1 MVAVKKKVSW
11 LGIAALAAALLAGG
25 ALGYWAKFKESDI
38 PQAAMD
44 ITSNVSAE
52 QAPQKPRYLLTG
64 YQGKLAV
71 FMIGK
76 KEPEL
81 VFDRYLHYLPD
92 VDRMRLEEGI
102 EVSDYAE
109 LLQLIEDYT
118 S

>member
-1 MVAVKKKVSW
+1 MKKKINWFGVV
-11 LGIAALAAALLAGG
+11 ALAVAILGGG
-25 ALGYWAKFKESDI
+25 AFGIWTKFQVTDM
-38 PQAAMD
+38 PQAAID
-44 ITSNVSAE
+44 VESGVSAE
-52 QAPQKPRYLLTG
+52 QTPQKPRYLLSG

-71 FMIGK
+71 YMIGK

-92 VDRMRLEEGI
+92 VDRMRLEKGI

>member
-1 MVAVKKKVSW
+1 MITVKKKVNW
-11 LGIAALAAALLAGG
+11 FGVLALAAALLAGG
-25 ALGYWAKFKESDI
+25 VFGFWARLQTPDN
-38 PQAAMD
+38 PQAVMD
-44 ITSNVSAE
+44 IESNVSAE
-52 QAPQKPRYLLTG
+52 QPIQKARYLLTG

-109 LLQLIEDYT
+109 LLQLIEEYT

>member
-1 MVAVKKKVSW
+1 MKKKSNQI
-11 LGIAALAAALLAGG
+11 GIAALAVALLAGG
-25 ALGYWAKFKESDI
+25 ALGVWIKFQSPDI
-38 PQAAMD
+38 PYAAVD
-44 ITSNVSAE
+44 IESNVSAPQPE
-52 QAPQKPRYLLTG
+52 QKPRYLLTG
-64 YQGKLAV
+64 HQGKLAV

-92 VDRMRLEEGI
+92 VDRMRLEKGI
-102 EVSDYAE
+102 EVFDYAE

>member
-1 MVAVKKKVSW
+1 MKKKVGW
-11 LGIAALAAALLAGG
+11 CGVMALAIAVLCGG
-25 ALGYWAKFKESDI
+25 AFGIWAKFQAPDL
-38 PQAAMD
+38 PQPAMD
-44 ITSNVSAE
+44 VESGVSAV
-52 QAPQKPRYLLTG
+52 QPDPKPRYLLSS
-64 YQGKLAV
+64 YEGKLAV

-92 VDRMRLEEGI
+92 VDRLRLEEGI
-102 EVSDYAE
+102 EVADYAE

>member
-1 MVAVKKKVSW
+1 MVAVKKKVNW
-11 LGIAALAAALLAGG
+11 FGVAALAVALLGGG
-25 ALGYWAKFKESDI
+25 AFGIWAKFQAQDV
-38 PQAAMD
+38 PQAAVD
-44 ITSNVSAE
+44 IASNVSAE

>member
-1 MVAVKKKVSW
+1 MKKISWFGIVALAVAV
-11 LGIAALAAALLAGG
+11 LAGG
-25 ALGYWAKFKESDI
+25 AFGLWAKMTTPDA

-44 ITSNVSAE
+44 VQSGISASQPVS
-52 QAPQKPRYLLTG
+52 KPRYLLAG

-81 VFDRYLHYLPD
+81 VFDNYLHYLPD
-92 VDRMRLEEGI
+92 VDRMRLEKGI
-102 EVSDYAE
+102 EVADYAE
-109 LLQLIEDYT
+109 LLQLIEDFT

>member
-1 MVAVKKKVSW
+1 MKRKMSW
-11 LGIAALAAALLAGG
+11 FGVAALAVAILGG
-25 ALGYWAKFKESDI
+25 SAFGIWAKFQASDI

-44 ITSNVSAE
+44 VKPGISAE
-52 QAPQKPRYLLTG
+52 ETPQKPRYLLSG
-64 YQGKLAV
+64 YEGKLAV
-71 FMIGK
+71 YMIGK

-92 VDRMRLEEGI
+92 VDRMRLEQGI

>member
-1 MVAVKKKVSW
+1 MKKKVSW
-11 LGIAALAAALLAGG
+11 FGVAALAVAILGG
-25 ALGYWAKFKESDI
+25 GVFGIWAKFQAPDV

-44 ITSNVSAE
+44 VESGVSTE
-52 QAPQKPRYLLTG
+52 ETPPKPRYLLSG
-64 YQGKLAV
+64 YEGKLAV

-92 VDRMRLEEGI
+92 VDRMRLEQGI

>member
-1 MVAVKKKVSW
+1 MIAVKKRVSW
-11 LGIAALAAALLAGG
+11 FGVAALTLAILGG
-25 ALGYWAKFKESDI
+25 FAFGIWAKFQAPDI

-44 ITSNVSAE
+44 VTSGVSTEAT
-52 QAPQKPRYLLTG
+52 PQKPRYLLSG
-64 YQGKLAV
+64 YEGKLAV

-92 VDRMRLEEGI
+92 VDRMRLEKGI

>member
-1 MVAVKKKVSW
+1 MKKKVGWFGIVALSTAI
-11 LGIAALAAALLAGG
+11 LGGG
-25 ALGYWAKFKESDI
+25 AFGIWAKIQAPDI

-44 ITSNVSAE
+44 VESGVSAE
-52 QAPQKPRYLLTG
+52 QTQQKPRYLLSG

-92 VDRMRLEEGI
+92 VDRQRLEEGI

>member
-1 MVAVKKKVSW
+1 MKKKISW
-11 LGIAALAAALLAGG
+11 FGVVALAVAILAGG
-25 ALGYWAKFKESDI
+25 AFGIWAKFQAPDVPQTVIDVESG
-38 PQAAMD
+38 
-44 ITSNVSAE
+44 VSAE
-52 QAPQKPRYLLTG
+52 STPQKPRYLLSG

-71 FMIGK
+71 YMIGK

-92 VDRMRLEEGI
+92 VDRMRLEQGI

>member
-1 MVAVKKKVSW
+1 MKKKVSW
-11 LGIAALAAALLAGG
+11 LGVAALTLAILGG
-25 ALGYWAKFKESDI
+25 FAFGIWAKIQAPDM
-38 PQAAMD
+38 PQAAVD
-44 ITSNVSAE
+44 ITSGISAQE
-52 QAPQKPRYLLTG
+52 TPQKARYLLSG
-64 YQGKLAV
+64 YEGKLAV

-92 VDRMRLEEGI
+92 VDRMLLEKGI

>member
-1 MVAVKKKVSW
+1 MKKKVNW
-11 LGIAALAAALLAGG
+11 FGVVALAVAILGGG
-25 ALGYWAKFKESDI
+25 AFGIWAKFQAPDI
-38 PQAAMD
+38 PHATMD
-44 ITSNVSAE
+44 VESTISTE
-52 QAPQKPRYLLTG
+52 QTPQKPRYLLSG

-71 FMIGK
+71 YMIGK

-92 VDRMRLEEGI
+92 VDRMRLEKGI